1 MAFNFDC
8 KLIFWRYLPKS
19 NSGEAVS
26 SSRLTKNHIRAC
38 TELIGALLVVQNM
51 HATTG
56 TIAVHIL
63 FCIQRVLFL
72 QIGKQKSCI
81 LLQHQ
86 RFVLERT
93 DVFNGSSNSP
103 WN

>member
-51 HATTG
+51 HDATTG
-56 TIAVHIL
+56 TIAVHFFIL
-63 FCIQRVLFL
+63 HSTGTISANWKTKKLHFIAAPTFCSETHGCF
-72 QIGKQKSCI
+72 
-81 LLQHQ
+81 
-86 RFVLERT
+86 
-93 DVFNGSSNSP
+93 
-103 WN
+103 